1 MRTNVKALAALT
13 RLIEAVEL
21 ELINTS
27 DDEIRDA
34 ARDLGMD
41 LSMKQSAAFSG
52 LNYPAK
58 PQLSDF
64 FEFGMC
70 RTDVFVEATN
80 QLGFGP
86 TPNKRPV
93 KRRRH

>member
-1 MRTNVKALAALT
+1 MRTNVKASAALT

-27 DDEIRDA
+27 DEEIRDA

-70 RTDVFVEATN
+70 RAGLGVEPAN
-80 QLGFGP
+80 QLGFEP
-86 TPNKRPV
+86 TPNKKPV
-93 KRRRH
+93 KKVAS

>member
-1 MRTNVKALAALT
+1 MRVNVKASAALT

-21 ELINTS
+21 ELIDSS
-27 DDEIRDA
+27 DEEIRDA

-64 FEFGMC
+64 FEFGIC
-70 RTDVFVEATN
+70 RADIVVKK
-80 QLGFGP
+80 
-86 TPNKRPV
+86 KRN
-93 KRRRH
+93 